1 MSKTLDLQAL
11 PEAQWINC
19 DIRTFDMTVLG
30 KFGVIMA
37 DPPWEIHQ
45 DLPYGT
51 MADDEM
57 RKLNIGVLQDD
68 GVIFLWVTG
77 APHPALRG
85 RACVCSVESALLLPP
100 VGCCGMPI
108 MSCEVFEGLMPKMSA
123 TCGPASCCG
132 LARLMCIPAST
143 EVEETTHL
151 LVSKA
156 RITSHSFMLCV

>member
-1 MSKTLDLQAL
+1 MLEALPLLCPALSGSTQCTLSLLLLLWCVQAL

-77 APHPALRG
+77 
-85 RACVCSVESALLLPP
+85 S
-100 VGCCGMPI
+100 
-108 MSCEVFEGLMPKMSA
+108 
-123 TCGPASCCG
+123 
-132 LARLMCIPAST
+132 
-143 EVEETTHL
+143 
-151 LVSKA
+151 
-156 RITSHSFMLCV
+156 